1 MIKYDDVLRTFYS
14 TKINDQHYFSGFGTK
29 ALGDAR
35 STSNIQNFF
44 SQNSVRYKT
53 LITLE
58 QIHSSNVTVLDKGSS
73 EQLMKIEETD
83 GVITNLEQ
91 NIITVQTGDCIPII
105 FVHKKSGII
114 GISHQGWRGSLKRLQ
129 QKMVK
134 KMAELGADKSS
145 IVIAIGPSINDCC
158 YHIEEERYYDFL
170 EEFNGYSD
178 KIFYFRGG
186 KRYLNLPLLNSLL
199 LKDVGIKS
207 ENIDFFPFCTS
218 CDKDR
223 FFSYRRDKGKEYGEM
238 ASFILKNQ

>member
-14 TKINDQHYFSGFGTK
+14 TNINDQHYFSGFSTK

-35 STSNIQNFF
+35 STFNIQNFF
-44 SQNSVRYKT
+44 LQNNIGYKT
-53 LITLE
+53 LVTLE
-58 QIHSSNVTVLDKGSS
+58 QIHSSNVAVFDKESS
-73 EQLMKIEETD
+73 EHVIKIEETD
-83 GVITNLEQ
+83 GVITKVQ
-91 NIITVQTGDCIPII
+91 QIIIAVQTGDCIPII
-105 FVHKKSGII
+105 FVHKKSGIM

-129 QKMVK
+129 QKMVE

-145 IVIAIGPSINDCC
+145 VLVAIGPSINDCC
-158 YHIEEERYYDFL
+158 YHIEEDRYYTFL
-170 EEFNGYSD
+170 EEFDGYSD
-178 KIFYFRGG
+178 KIFYLRGG
-186 KRYLNLPLLNSLL
+186 KRYLNLPLLNFLL

-238 ASFILKNQ
+238 VSFILKNP